1 MKTASANTSVLVVI
15 GIEKMLE
22 RLGKC
27 NTLLNLIQKGLGSYL
42 DAKRLYFPRFFFLS
56 NEEILDI
63 ISNTRDPA
71 GY

>member
-1 MKTASANTSVLVVI
+1 MKVASSNTSVLVVI
-15 GIEKMLE
+15 SIEKMLE

-27 NTLLNLIQKGLGSYL
+27 NTLLNIIQKGLGTYL
-42 DAKRLYFPRFFFLS
+42 EMKRINFPRFFFLS

-71 GY
+71 G